1 MQGIVTRNNRYKLII
16 DKLAYNP
23 ISTLLSV
30 FSTISQFSQT
40 HKPTL
45 AACLLC

>member
-1 MQGIVTRNNRYKLII
+1 MQGIITQNNSYKLII

-23 ISTLLSV
+23 ISTHISGI
-30 FSTISQFSQT
+30 STISQIIQM

-45 AACLLC
+45 AACSLC

>member
-1 MQGIVTRNNRYKLII
+1 MQGIDAQNSRYKPII
-16 DKLAYNP
+16 DKLAHNP
-23 ISTLLSV
+23 ISMLISGI
-30 FSTISQFSQT
+30 STISQFSQM

>member
-1 MQGIVTRNNRYKLII
+1 MQGIITQNNKYKLII

-23 ISTLLSV
+23 ISTLISGV
-30 FSTISQFSQT
+30 STISQFSQT

>member
-1 MQGIVTRNNRYKLII
+1 MQGIITQNNKYKLII

-23 ISTLLSV
+23 ISTLISGV
-30 FSTISQFSQT
+30 STISQFSQM

-45 AACLLC
+45 IAYLFC

>member
-1 MQGIVTRNNRYKLII
+1 MQGITTQNNRYKLII

-23 ISTLLSV
+23 ISMLISDV
-30 FSTISQFSQT
+30 STISQFSQMY
-40 HKPTL
+40 KPTL